1 MVQYQEVRRY
11 EDIEEKRDEKE
22 CKLTPGFERVYHVT
36 QARRR
41 TALASTLILAALTY
55 ALARALLTGT
65 VFTWQSC
72 RGHASPLVEPE
83 FCQQQPPW
91 TAPSS
96 LAHLLPPA
104 SPRDDP
110 DLLHY
115 ADLLSGAVQVD
126 TSVPDEWGPLNA
138 PNVSDAVKQNY
149 RRAFEPFAAY
159 LEKSFPLVHQRL
171 RKEVVD
177 GHGLIFTWQ
186 GSDEQLKPLVLMA
199 HQDVVP
205 VEPATAKDW
214 KYPPFSGWVDQ
225 GREVVWGRGA
235 TDDKGESG
243 KSVYHGGVCSSQKG
257 ILLTHCNPVSST
269 ASLITILASLEH
281 LLTPEVPFQPSRT
294 IVASFGFD
302 EESTGSAA
310 AALASFLVDRYGQ
323 DGAEMILDEG
333 MSVVGSETAASEG
346 GYGIP
351 VAAPATSEKGYVDV
365 RLVVTT
371 PGGHSSVPPK
381 NTGIGLLSR
390 IVAAIEDHAPKPR
403 LDRVD
408 HPSLASLLCMR
419 EAPAIRS
426 RRRLHRALTQLVRY
440 AAPKKATCGSRK
452 GRRHPPQHLFDDV
465 LSSLEDEEIVAF
477 QTTQAVD
484 LIQGGIKINA
494 LPERSEATIN
504 YRIDVDS
511 GVDAVKKHLSALLE
525 RESRKLGLASTG
537 WVGDNQGEATS
548 LHHGRSCTGCPH
560 CAGSSLAPRGKVHLE
575 VAFNSAL
582 ESAPQTPVT
591 GAEAGPWRLLSSV
604 IRSTWPG
611 NTNKKDSAPASIS
624 KGKGNGNDVP
634 ITVVPSTM
642 IGNTDTK
649 SYWSLSR
656 HIFRFAPGT
665 LEPSKVGAGGN
676 GIHTVD
682 ENTQIVGLGDAV
694 RFYTALVLA
703 VQGSK

>member
-1 MVQYQEVRRY
+1 MVHYQEVRRY
-11 EDIEEKRDEKE
+11 DDIEEKRDQKE
-22 CKLTPGFERVYHVT
+22 WKSPPGVERDYYVT
-36 QARRR
+36 QAHRL
-41 TALASTLILAALTY
+41 TALGSMLVLAALTY
-55 ALARALLTGT
+55 ALARVLLPGT
-65 VFTWQSC
+65 VSIWQSC
-72 RGHASPLVEPE
+72 NGHASAPVEPE

-126 TSVPDEWGPLNA
+126 TSVPDKWGPLNA
-138 PNVSDAVKQNY
+138 PNVSDAVKEDY

-159 LEKSFPLVHQRL
+159 LERSFPLVHQRL
-171 RKEVVD
+171 RREVVD

-214 KYPPFSGWVDQ
+214 KYPPFSGWVDRE
-225 GREVVWGRGA
+225 REVVWGRGA
-235 TDDKGESG
+235 TDDKGESEIPVRHSDLEIMR
-243 KSVYHGGVCSSQKG
+243 KASIV
-257 ILLTHCNPVSST
+257 LTNCVTAYST
-269 ASLITILASLEH
+269 ASLIAMLASLEH

-333 MSVVGSETAASEG
+333 MSVVGSETPASEG
-346 GYGIP
+346 GYGVP

-365 RLVVTT
+365 RLIVTT

-440 AAPKKATCGSRK
+440 AAPKKVTSGSRK

-484 LIQGGIKINA
+484 LIQGGVKINA

-511 GVDAVKKHLSALLE
+511 GVDAVKKHLSALVE
-525 RESRKLGLASTG
+525 RESRKLGLAFTG
-537 WVGDNQGEATS
+537 WVGDSKGEATS
-548 LHHGRSCTGCPH
+548 QYHGRSCTGCLH
-560 CAGSSLAPRGKVHLE
+560 CTGSSLASRGKVHLE

-611 NTNKKDSAPASIS
+611 NPENKDSTPASIS
-624 KGKGNGNDVP
+624 KGNGNDVP

-665 LEPSKVGAGGN
+665 LEPSKVGADGN

-703 VQGSK
+703 VQDSK

>member
-22 CKLTPGFERVYHVT
+22 CKFTPGFERVYHDT

-41 TALASTLILAALTY
+41 TALCSMLVLAALTY
-55 ALARALLTGT
+55 ALARALLPGT
-65 VFTWQSC
+65 VSIWQSC
-72 RGHASPLVEPE
+72 RGHASAPVEPD

-138 PNVSDAVKQNY
+138 PNVSDAVKEHY

-159 LEKSFPLVHQRL
+159 LERSFPLVHQRL
-171 RKEVVD
+171 KKEVVD

-214 KYPPFSGWVDQ
+214 KYPPFSGWVDRE
-225 GREVVWGRGA
+225 REVVWGRGA
-235 TDDKGESG
+235 TDDK
-243 KSVYHGGVCSSQKG
+243 
-257 ILLTHCNPVSST
+257 

-310 AALASFLVDRYGQ
+310 AALASFLVDRYGH

-333 MSVVGSETAASEG
+333 MSVVGSETPASEG
-346 GYGIP
+346 GYGTP

-403 LDRVD
+403 LDRID

-426 RRRLHRALTQLVRY
+426 RRRLHRALTQLVKY
-440 AAPKKATCGSRK
+440 AAPKKATSGSRK
-452 GRRHPPQHLFDDV
+452 GRRHPPQRLFDDV
-465 LSSLEDEEIVAF
+465 LSSLQDEEIVAF

-484 LIQGGIKINA
+484 LIQGGVKINA

-504 YRIDVDS
+504 YRIDVES
-511 GVDAVKKHLSALLE
+511 GVDAVKKHLSALVE
-525 RESRKLGLASTG
+525 RESRKLGLAFIG
-537 WVGDNQGEATS
+537 WVGDSRGEATS
-548 LHHGRSCTGCPH
+548 QDHGRSCAGCLH
-560 CAGSSLAPRGKVHLE
+560 CTGSSLASRGKVHLE

-611 NTNKKDSAPASIS
+611 NTEKKDSAPASIS
-624 KGKGNGNDVP
+624 KGNGNDVP

-703 VQGSK
+703 VQDSK